1 MIYVTKENFLNSSGF
16 SKVMRKSRISETTD
30 QNLYSTRQ
38 LTVYIMTVSSLSTLL
53 NWFKLVHGLFRQ
65 SNMHLKLNFCPD
77 QPESVS
83 STTTRSIEIVPR
95 GGPPFWLMESLFG

>member
-38 LTVYIMTVSSLSTLL
+38 LTTYIVTVFSLDLLSVFLKFARSSM
-53 NWFKLVHGLFRQ
+53 Q
-65 SNMHLKLNFCPD
+65 LKLNFCPD
-77 QPESVS
+77 QTESVS
-83 STTTRSIEIVPR
+83 STMNGDYR
-95 GGPPFWLMESLFG
+95 

>member
-38 LTVYIMTVSSLSTLL
+38 LTVYIMTVSSLDLLSTLL
-53 NWFKLVHGLFRQ
+53 NWFKLVYGPLKQ
-65 SNMHLKLNFCPD
+65 SNMHRTLDFCQN
-77 QPESVS
+77 QPE
-83 STTTRSIEIVPR
+83 RNQ
-95 GGPPFWLMESLFG
+95 MYQA